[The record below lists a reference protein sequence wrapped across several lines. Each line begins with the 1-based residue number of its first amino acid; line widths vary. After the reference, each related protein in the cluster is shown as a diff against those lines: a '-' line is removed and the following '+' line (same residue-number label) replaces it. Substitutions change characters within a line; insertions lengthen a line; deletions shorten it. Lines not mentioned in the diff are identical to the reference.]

1 MNLTQQ
7 FSILVGWVGV
17 NGTLMV
23 ANTYQH
29 YLIGLLAVANNFS
42 AIAPFLANVGGLKRA
57 NTRKLA
63 AITSIACLM
72 IMLTF
77 LLFGTTVLSFFGIS
91 ISEFQIAGGVL
102 LGGIG
107 LNMMNTSSVA
117 DVSGKTIDHAS
128 IDRSALI
135 STAIVPI
142 AIPLTTGAGTISM
155 VTVFA
160 HAASLDSSRLAL
172 LLAILTVVV
181 INFIVF
187 MLSTRIIKLIGTI
200 GLTVFTKVMGLFT
213 LAIGV
218 SFIVEGSTAI
228 IETLPGFQ
236 R

>member
-1 MNLTQQ
+1 
-7 FSILVGWVGV
+7 
-17 NGTLMV
+17 
-23 ANTYQH
+23 
-29 YLIGLLAVANNFS
+29 
-42 AIAPFLANVGGLKRA
+42 
-57 NTRKLA
+57 
-63 AITSIACLM
+63 
-72 IMLTF
+72 
-77 LLFGTTVLSFFGIS
+77 
-91 ISEFQIAGGVL
+91 
-102 LGGIG
+102 
-107 LNMMNTSSVA
+107 MMNASSVA

-128 IDRSALI
+128 VDRSALI

-160 HAASLDSSRLAL
+160 HAAALDSSRLAL
-172 LLAILTVVV
+172 LLAILSVVV

-218 SFIVEGSTAI
+218 SFIVAGTTAI

>member
-1 MNLTQQ
+1 MA
-7 FSILVGWVGV
+7 
-17 NGTLMV
+17 
-23 ANTYQH
+23 ANTVQH

-42 AIAPFLANVGGLKRA
+42 ALGPFLANVDGLSRA
-57 NTRKLA
+57 TTRKLVSV
-63 AITSIACLM
+63 TSIASL
-72 IMLTF
+72 ILMLTF
-77 LLFGTTVLSFFGIS
+77 MLFGTTVLSFFGIS

-107 LNMMNTSSVA
+107 LSMMNSN
-117 DVSGKTIDHAS
+117 DVSNVSDKTIDHAS
-128 IDRSALI
+128 VDRSALI
-135 STAIVPI
+135 STAIVPV

-160 HAASLDSSRLAL
+160 HAASLDSTRPAL
-172 LLAILTVVV
+172 LLAILSVVL

-187 MLSTRIIKLIGTI
+187 MLSSRIIKFVGTI

-218 SFIVEGSTAI
+218 SFIVTGTTAI
-228 IETLPGFQ
+228 LETLPGFG